1 MSHVSLFVTLQSP
14 DPSLHPAAAQSS
26 VSQAPGSG
34 HFSAGDGNTSVAD
47 KLADTQHAAAAVT
60 ELSAVHCSVVLTVN
74 CQKETFAGSFMQ
86 GVLKC
91 CESLR

>member
-1 MSHVSLFVTLQSP
+1 MHSCGRSLKYTLSYRMFNCIMSHVSLFVTLQSP

-60 ELSAVHCSVVLTVN
+60 ELAAAVLL
-74 CQKETFAGSFMQ
+74 F
-86 GVLKC
+86 
-91 CESLR
+91 